1 MTQAWTLTVDC
12 SDPATV
18 AAFWKV
24 ALGYVDAPPP
34 AGFTSWADWFER
46 LGVPREEWDDGAALV
61 DPDGLRPNISFLK
74 VPEPKQVK
82 NRIHLDIQAGGG
94 RGEPW
99 DVRWPRVTAM
109 VERLVAAGA
118 TVVREYAQDGVPDHV
133 LMADPEGNEF
143 CVV

>member
-1 MTQAWTLTVDC
+1 MTQAWTLSVDC
-12 SDPATV
+12 SDPVTV

-34 AGFTSWADWFER
+34 AGFTSWTDWFER
-46 LGVPREEWDDGAALV
+46 LGVPREEWHDGAAVV
-61 DPDGLRPNISFLK
+61 DPDGRRPNISFLK
-74 VPEPKQVK
+74 VPEPKRVK
-82 NRIHLDIQAGGG
+82 NRMHLDIQAGGG

-99 DVRWPRVTAM
+99 DVRWPRVTAT
-109 VERLVAAGA
+109 VDRLVAAGA